1 MSSIGRVVLAAGA
14 ASAVGD
20 VIECSG
26 IAHLQLFMKVT
37 ASAATLQGAISLG
50 ATPDGSG
57 DLSTLAAAPGILLA
71 SNVTRVTT
79 LPATFTEDATLASW
93 ALNNP
98 AIGSTLFAVRLTN
111 PPQYVVPRYT
121 YTSGGGTV
129 SVQVFAYGFSTLSR

>member
-1 MSSIGRVVLAAGA
+1 MSSISRVVLAAGA

-26 IAHLQLFMKVT
+26 IAHLQLAVKVT
-37 ASAATLQGAISLG
+37 VSAATLQGTLVFAT
-50 ATPDGSG
+50 TPDGSG
-57 DLSTLAAAPGILLA
+57 DLSTAAAAPPILLA
-71 SNVTRVTT
+71 SNVVDVTAKPGT
-79 LPATFTEDATLASW
+79 ITAGGADATYTF
-93 ALNNP
+93 NNVG
-98 AIGSTLFAVRLTN
+98 IGSTIFAIRLTN